1 MSQHTIPVVICSIVL
16 HAFYRVLALLLTSLL
31 HGNWLRKVSHSAS
44 TACSKN

>member
-16 HAFYRVLALLLTSLL
+16 HAF
-31 HGNWLRKVSHSAS
+31 WLRKVSHSAS